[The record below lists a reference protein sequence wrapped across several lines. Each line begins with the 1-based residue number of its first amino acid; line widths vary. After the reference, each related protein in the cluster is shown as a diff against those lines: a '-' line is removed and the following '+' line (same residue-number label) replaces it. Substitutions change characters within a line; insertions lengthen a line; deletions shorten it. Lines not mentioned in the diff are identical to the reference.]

1 MNELCKLA
9 RRAIFAVA
17 ILGAIPCAAPPV
29 QAGPPSYLLL
39 RQATAPD
46 GHRGIAVGRPV
57 NVTGQGYAYGWFGAC
72 PRTHGERHFGYYR
85 HYTQWSS
92 W

>member
-1 MNELCKLA
+1 MNALRKFALL
-9 RRAIFAVA
+9 AIFAIA
-17 ILGAIPCAAPPV
+17 SLGAGTPV

-46 GHRGIAVGRPV
+46 GHPGIAVGRAV
-57 NVTGQGYAYGWFGAC
+57 DVRGQGYAYGWFGAC
-72 PRTHGERHFGYYR
+72 PRTHGQRHFGYYR
-85 HYTQWSS
+85 NYTQWSS